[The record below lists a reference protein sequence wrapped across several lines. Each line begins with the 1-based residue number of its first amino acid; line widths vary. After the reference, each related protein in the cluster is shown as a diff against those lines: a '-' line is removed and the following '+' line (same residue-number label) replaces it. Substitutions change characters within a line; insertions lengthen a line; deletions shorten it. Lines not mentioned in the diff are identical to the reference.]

1 MRAVAELV
9 EEYWQLV
16 PDYAQIV
23 GAGGALLTVTPA
35 VKAHYPIDAWD
46 RVTMVVPEMSDA
58 VVALMVAFP
67 GATMEVLEP

>member
-1 MRAVAELV
+1 VAQLR
-9 EEYWQLV
+9 EEYWCLV

-35 VKAHYPIDAWD
+35 VKKVYPLDAWA
-46 RVTMVVPEMSDA
+46 RVTMVEPEMSDA